1 MPKEWL
7 YKWMI
12 EDFTSP
18 IQNTEWPVE
27 AGEWTPE
34 VAPILCKS
42 GYHGWHEKDA
52 LQWLPETTRACTL
65 WTVETRG
72 QVIEGDDKFV
82 AASMRLVYKV
92 GTTNERNL
100 RLFAA
105 DCAEDVLPLFLAI
118 RSHDDRPA
126 KAIEAARLFAE
137 GQIDIVAWDPAWAA
151 AGAAWAAAGVGLW
164 AAGAAAWAAAG
175 AARAAAGAAWAAAGA
190 AGAAAGAAWA
200 AAGAGWVA
208 AGAARAAAGDAAR
221 AKYSNWLVV
230 RVESDF

>member
-1 MPKEWL
+1 
-7 YKWMI
+7 
-12 EDFTSP
+12 
-18 IQNTEWPVE
+18 
-27 AGEWTPE
+27 
-34 VAPILCKS
+34 
-42 GYHGWHEKDA
+42 
-52 LQWLPETTRACTL
+52 
-65 WTVETRG
+65 
-72 QVIEGDDKFV
+72 
-82 AASMRLVYKV
+82 MRLVYKV

-137 GQIDIVAWDPAWAA
+137 GQIDIVAWDAARAA
-151 AGAAWAAAGVGLW
+151 AGAAWAAAGAAGAVWDAAGA
-164 AAGAAAWAAAG
+164 AAGAAAWVAAG

>member
-1 MPKEWL
+1 MTATDREPL

-18 IQNTEWPVE
+18 IQNTQWPVE

-34 VAPILCKS
+34 VSPILCKS

-52 LQWLPETTRACTL
+52 MEWLPQTTRSCTL

-100 RLFAA
+100 RIFAA
-105 DCAEDVLPLFLAI
+105 DCAEDVLPFFLAI
-118 RSHDDRPA
+118 RPDDDRPA
-126 KAIEAARLFAE
+126 KAIEAARLFAG
-137 GQIDIVAWDPAWAA
+137 GQIDAA
-151 AGAAWAAAGVGLW
+151 AR
-164 AAGAAAWAAAG
+164 AAAWAAA
-175 AARAAAGAAWAAAGA
+175 RT
-190 AGAAAGAAWA
+190 
-200 AAGAGWVA
+200 
-208 AGAARAAAGDAAR
+208 AAGDAAW

-230 RVESDF
+230 RVESDY